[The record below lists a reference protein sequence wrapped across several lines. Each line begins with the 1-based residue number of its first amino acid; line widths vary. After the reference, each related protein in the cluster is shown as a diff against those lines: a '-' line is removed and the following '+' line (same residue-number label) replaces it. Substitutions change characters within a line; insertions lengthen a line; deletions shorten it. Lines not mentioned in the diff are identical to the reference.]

1 MSETTFVGPC
11 GRLPVR
17 RTSVVSS
24 KCGRSKWVTPHD
36 KRCTTRALLEPSE
49 EREKDAVSESNPL
62 KPLVTSKVPILRSSG
77 IRAGYIIACIA
88 AALAGAPILAVSGA
102 FFSVLSAATGAP
114 TPLTSLAA
122 VLVAI
127 FIDVSNRA
135 LQTNSDTSMF
145 GTSTEGIGFAL
156 YIGIVAVLIFI
167 DDDVEYGISMKG
179 SVDDA
184 ARRVDEA
191 KAARQKHRDDA
202 QRASLVQELGLRDV
216 DPKESQEPNLPQQ
229 TMKSWDE
236 RLDRKND

>member
-1 MSETTFVGPC
+1 MSVATFVGAH
-11 GRLPVR
+11 GRLLVR
-17 RTSVVSS
+17 RTSGVSS
-24 KCGRSKWVTPHD
+24 TCGRSKSVNTRY
-36 KRCTTRALLEPSE
+36 KRCITRSLSEPPE
-49 EREKDAVSESNPL
+49 EREKDATTEPNPL
-62 KPLVTSKVPILRSSG
+62 KPLVTSKVPLLRSSG
-77 IRAGYIIACIA
+77 VRAGYIIACIA
-88 AALAGAPILAVSGA
+88 AGLAGAPVLAVSGA

-127 FIDVSNRA
+127 FIDVSQHA

-167 DDDVEYGISMKG
+167 DDDVEFGLSMNG

-184 ARRVDEA
+184 VRRVDEA

-202 QRASLVQELGLRDV
+202 QRASFVRELGLNDL
-216 DPKESQEPNLPQQ
+216 DPKASQEPNPPQQ
-229 TMKSWDE
+229 AMENWDE